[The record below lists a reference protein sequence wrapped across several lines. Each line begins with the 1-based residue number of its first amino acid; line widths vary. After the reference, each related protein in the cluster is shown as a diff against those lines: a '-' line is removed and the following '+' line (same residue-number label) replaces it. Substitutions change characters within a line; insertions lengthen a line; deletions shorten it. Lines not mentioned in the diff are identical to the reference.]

1 MEQASE
7 ALVHRRYFE
16 AERLAAE
23 ALRSAVSAED
33 FERAARICMPLLEAR
48 RLKRQQAIDCGRV
61 TLVNEP
67 IPEGAPIKPGCYLV
81 CPPRV
86 GAEARAI
93 RQAAD
98 AGQVPVLVIAREPA
112 TRAGL
117 CPVVAVGPVTVRA
130 MVPEPPAPPA
140 PPPSKPK
147 KNAKPLPE
155 APRQIFGPWT
165 PPTVE
170 WFVAACEALG
180 DAAIAQATAPLA
192 ADRVGELHARLQS
205 CPDHEKLHQRLMEA
219 CERALHEPRKRK
231 PAAPAADDFEDEL
244 DDGDLSSGD

>member
-1 MEQASE
+1 MEQASG
-7 ALVHRRYFE
+7 ALVARRYFE

-23 ALRSAVSAED
+23 ALRSALAAED
-33 FERAARICMPLLEAR
+33 YERAARICMPLLEAR
-48 RLKRQQAIDCGRV
+48 RLKRQLAIDAGRV
-61 TLVNEP
+61 TLVTEP
-67 IPEGAPIKPGCYLV
+67 IPEGAPVKPGCYLV

-98 AGQVPVLVIAREPA
+98 ASLVPVLVIAREPA

-130 MVPEPPAPPA
+130 MIAEPPLPPAP
-140 PPPSKPK
+140 KPK
-147 KNAKPLPE
+147 RNAKPAAEP
-155 APRQIFGPWT
+155 PRQIFGPWA
-165 PPTVE
+165 PPPIE

-180 DAAIAQATAPLA
+180 DAAIAQANAPLA
-192 ADRVGELHARLQS
+192 ADRVVELHARLQS

-219 CERALHEPRKRK
+219 CEQALHEPRKRK
-231 PAAPAADDFEDEL
+231 PAAPAADEFEDDL